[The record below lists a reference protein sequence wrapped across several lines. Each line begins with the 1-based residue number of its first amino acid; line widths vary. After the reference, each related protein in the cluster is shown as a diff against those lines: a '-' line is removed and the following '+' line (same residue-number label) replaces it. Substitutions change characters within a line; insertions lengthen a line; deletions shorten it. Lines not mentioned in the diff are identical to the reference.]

1 MPLLAIK
8 RKSTLNYRRLG
19 RFHAQTCTLVGDS
32 FGLVGN
38 NCGMNTPD
46 APHLTTV
53 RSLCLAALA
62 EPDIERKATAV
73 RAIAVDALP
82 TGSESSLTEQPNVPG
97 RPARPLLVPPKD
109 APRRALGS
117 VEGRA
122 ALIHALAHIEFN
134 AINLALD
141 VTWRFSGLPDAFY
154 REWAHVAREE
164 AYHFMLLREHLLKH
178 GHDYGDFPAHN
189 GLWEMAEKTKGD
201 LLARLALVPRT
212 LEARGLDAS
221 PAIRSK
227 LAAVGDHAGAAILDI
242 ILRDEIGHVAVGNRW
257 YRYVCNERELDPIAT
272 YAQLAEQ
279 YRAPKLRGPFNR
291 EARLAAGFEAA
302 EIDAL

>member
-1 MPLLAIK
+1 MTHAFHPA
-8 RKSTLNYRRLG
+8 TL
-19 RFHAQTCTLVGDS
+19 
-32 FGLVGN
+32 
-38 NCGMNTPD
+38 
-46 APHLTTV
+46 

-62 EPDIERKATAV
+62 EADIDRKAASA
-73 RAIAVDALP
+73 RAIDPDAQP
-82 TGSESSLTEQPNVPG
+82 TGSESSLTELASIPG
-97 RPARPLLVPPKD
+97 RPALPQLVSPKEV
-109 APRRALGS
+109 PQRSLGN

-141 VTWRFSGLPDAFY
+141 VVWRFPGLPEAFY
-154 REWAHVAREE
+154 REWANVAREE
-164 AYHFMLLREHLLKH
+164 AYHFTLLREHLRKH
-178 GHDYGDFPAHN
+178 GHEYGDFPAHN

-221 PAIRSK
+221 PAIRAK
-227 LAAVGDHAGAAILDI
+227 LAAVGDHDGAAILDI

-257 YRYVCNERELDPIAT
+257 YRHVCKERGLDPIAT
-272 YAQLAEQ
+272 YAALAEQ

-291 EARLAAGFEAA
+291 EARLAAGFEAV

>member
-1 MPLLAIK
+1 MRLCGVFLERRCGVPRQNCDIAACALHRHSLMP
-8 RKSTLNYRRLG
+8 TLRHR
-19 RFHAQTCTLVGDS
+19 
-32 FGLVGN
+32 
-38 NCGMNTPD
+38 
-46 APHLTTV
+46 
-53 RSLCLAALA
+53 CLAALA
-62 EPDIERKATAV
+62 TADIDAKLAATHEALHALEV
-73 RAIAVDALP
+73 GEDA
-82 TGSESSLTEQPNVPG
+82 SLVASATLPG
-97 RPARPLLVPPKD
+97 RPERPLLVSPKD
-109 APRRALGS
+109 VPQRSLGTIP
-117 VEGRA
+117 GRA

-141 VTWRFSGLPDAFY
+141 AVWRFPGLPAAFY
-154 REWAHVAREE
+154 REWAQVAREE
-164 AYHFMLLREHLLKH
+164 AHHFMLLREHLSKH
-178 GHDYGDFPAHN
+178 DHQYGDFLAHD

-227 LAAVGDHAGAAILDI
+227 LAAVGDHEGAAILDI

-272 YAQLAEQ
+272 YAKLAEQ

>member
-1 MPLLAIK
+1 
-8 RKSTLNYRRLG
+8 
-19 RFHAQTCTLVGDS
+19 
-32 FGLVGN
+32 
-38 NCGMNTPD
+38 MNTSD
-46 APHLTTV
+46 ALNPITL
-53 RSLCLAALA
+53 RSLCLAALVEA
-62 EPDIERKATAV
+62 DIDRKAASVRALDIET
-73 RAIAVDALP
+73 LP
-82 TGSESSLTEQPNVPG
+82 AGSEYSLTELVNVPG
-97 RPARPLLVPPKD
+97 RPERPLLVSPKEV
-109 APRRALGS
+109 PQRSLGN

-141 VTWRFSGLPDAFY
+141 VVWRFPGLPDAFY
-154 REWAHVAREE
+154 REWANVAREE
-164 AYHFMLLREHLLKH
+164 AYHFTLLREHLSKH
-178 GHDYGDFPAHN
+178 GHQYGDFPAHN
-189 GLWEMAEKTKGD
+189 GLWEMAEKTRGD
-201 LLARLALVPRT
+201 LLVRLALVPRT

-227 LAAVGDHAGAAILDI
+227 LAAVGDHEGAAILDI

-257 YRYVCNERELDPIAT
+257 YRHLCRERGLDPVAT
-272 YAQLAEQ
+272 YAHLAEQ